1 MMALKKQ
8 SSPPLLLAVLALC
21 AQMAAQAQAQAQE
34 QLPPV
39 TVNSRAGAPVGLSGF
54 GNAPATRLPLQAQR
68 IDAER
73 LAQLGSQGLAALPM
87 LDASVSDA
95 YNALG
100 YWPQLKVR
108 GFDLD
113 LRFNLRRDGLPIHG
127 ETALDLSAVAAL
139 ELLKGASGAQA
150 GTSSPAGL
158 LNLVIKRPDAPR
170 LDLSMNWEQ
179 SGTLGTRVDWARR
192 EGDLA
197 WRVNASAS
205 RLDPWLRNAKGERRS
220 LALATEWRTDSQ
232 GLLEAELEASHQSQ
246 PSQPGFSLLG
256 ERLPDPASLDL
267 RRNLNDAAWRLP
279 VVFDNRFASLRYTR
293 QLGADWRLQLQ
304 AGQQR
309 TRSDDRVAFP
319 FGCDAEGNYDRYCSD
334 GRFDLYDFR
343 SENERRVTRS
353 ARAVLQGRL
362 GAHRLQAEALGS
374 RYRLT
379 PQRQAYNY
387 AGSGSVFGGGTSQAA
402 PELTDE
408 NTLRRERSQELALTD
423 RWSISPAFEL
433 FAGLRHTRLQRATA
447 RTDGSRATDYP
458 QSLNTPWL
466 GASWQVAEQLH
477 LYANAGQGVESEVVP
492 NRARYEAPGT
502 ALPALKSHQ
511 LEVGLKAGSERV
523 DWSLAAFRIERP
535 LWSDLGACDSQPAS
549 CRRVHDGSAE
559 HQGLEAQADLKWLG
573 GGLLASAQWLH
584 ARRRGAAD
592 AALNGQAPVNV
603 PEHQL
608 RLALRQQLAQGL
620 QGQLQ
625 LIHEGPRGVT
635 QDGALQLPSWTRW
648 DAALRYDAGA
658 WRWHLGVQNLGN
670 AKAWKEAPLSFGHHY
685 LFPLAP
691 RQWQLG
697 LDLSL

>member
-158 LNLVIKRPDAPR
+158 LNLVLKRPDAPR

-387 AGSGSVFGGGTSQAA
+387 AGSGSVFGGGARSPPDGAVHRAHQRHGRAVSRGCLRDSRLCADELPDGWLSGGHAA
-402 PELTDE
+402 GGDHRPG
-408 NTLRRERSQELALTD
+408 
-423 RWSISPAFEL
+423 IPV
-433 FAGLRHTRLQRATA
+433 H
-447 RTDGSRATDYP
+447 
-458 QSLNTPWL
+458 
-466 GASWQVAEQLH
+466 
-477 LYANAGQGVESEVVP
+477 
-492 NRARYEAPGT
+492 RARA
-502 ALPALKSHQ
+502 
-511 LEVGLKAGSERV
+511 
-523 DWSLAAFRIERP
+523 
-535 LWSDLGACDSQPAS
+535 
-549 CRRVHDGSAE
+549 
-559 HQGLEAQADLKWLG
+559 
-573 GGLLASAQWLH
+573 
-584 ARRRGAAD
+584 GAA
-592 AALNGQAPVNV
+592 AAG
-603 PEHQL
+603 
-608 RLALRQQLAQGL
+608 
-620 QGQLQ
+620 
-625 LIHEGPRGVT
+625 GPG
-635 QDGALQLPSWTRW
+635 
-648 DAALRYDAGA
+648 AGA
-658 WRWHLGVQNLGN
+658 GDRGG
-670 AKAWKEAPLSFGHHY
+670 ARAG
-685 LFPLAP
+685 
-691 RQWQLG
+691 
-697 LDLSL
+697 